1 MEVMMVKRMLGLAL
15 AFFACLCADPEEKA
29 STTLFDSV
37 TLAKS
42 TKAAVVDVY
51 AYRDNDKKVFLPFEL
66 SALESVLFG
75 SDHHGNS
82 SGTGCIINSDG
93 IIVTC
98 NHVVEQATR
107 IFVGFNGQKIKATKI
122 FSNPMTDVAF
132 LKIDAKNLPS
142 LKLANSKTQID
153 LGESVL
159 VAGNA
164 SGKTRISHGLISCL
178 NKVVDGKVL
187 LQSDATIRIGN
198 SGGPM
203 VNAMGEMIGM
213 AFAIPRSGGLSFF
226 IPASMIGSQYSKE
239 ILKRPSPWW
248 GVHAQIMDLEL
259 LDACGLKDQNVS
271 GVILTSIDEG
281 SPASGILQKG
291 DVIIEVNNQ
300 KLSTP
305 EELDFFEKTSILNEI
320 VNIKIWRDNSFQN
333 VNLIPAQEPQTTI
346 QNVDNEIL
354 GQVQFEQTQNGVIV
368 KQPNASGLFQKG
380 DKVLE
385 INKKKIKTIQDIER
399 SSKAS
404 GDALSVVI
412 DRNGMQIFQ
421 SFSER
426 DGGSFFSQTI
436 VNVG

>member
-1 MEVMMVKRMLGLAL
+1 MVMRMLGLAL
-15 AFFACLCADPEEKA
+15 AFFACLCANPEEKA

-37 TLAKS
+37 ALAKS

-51 AYRDNDKKVFLPFEL
+51 AYRANDKKVFLPFEL

-187 LQSDATIRIGN
+187 LQSDANIRIGN

-248 GVHAQIMDLEL
+248 GVRAQIMDLEL

-271 GVILTSIDEG
+271 GVIITSIDEG

-305 EELDFFEKTSILNEI
+305 VELDFFEKTSIVNEP
-320 VNIKIWRDNSFQN
+320 VTVKIWRDNSFQN
-333 VNLIPAQEPQTTI
+333 VNLIPAQEPQSTI
-346 QNVDNEIL
+346 QNIDNKLL
-354 GQVQFEQTQNGVIV
+354 GNMLFEQTQNGVVV
-368 KQPNASGLFQKG
+368 KQADNNGLFQEG
-380 DKVLE
+380 DRVLS
-385 INKKKIKTIQDIER
+385 INKKKIKNIKDIE
-399 SSKAS
+399 KALKS
-404 GDALSVVI
+404 TDETLSVAI
-412 DRNGMQIFQ
+412 DRKGMKVSQ

-436 VNVG
+436 ISGG